1 MMIAIAMMVIVM
13 FMDTMVRPT
22 VSTILV
28 VSAVLKVVVFLVRIS
43 QLIVRILVGVPLVTI
58 LVLVLV
64 VVVGMLFTALVGDL
78 RPVTLMIRF
87 VLHDLCVGR
96 NAGNHYNFITML
108 NHPLTCRL
116 PSGSRTLYFPVVY
129 SPSRIS
135 SWPKDRSASSSST
148 S

>member
-13 FMDTMVRPT
+13 FMDAMVRPT

-43 QLIVRILVGVPLVTI
+43 QLIVRILVGVSLVTV

-87 VLHDLCVGR
+87 VLHDLWRECR
-96 NAGNHYNFITML
+96 KSLQLHY
-108 NHPLTCRL
+108 HAEPSAYL
-116 PSGSRTLYFPVVY
+116 PSSVR
-129 SPSRIS
+129 
-135 SWPKDRSASSSST
+135 K
-148 S
+148 